1 MTLALQLTRLTI
13 ARLLQGFD
21 LTAPFNAPVDMSEG
35 TGAVMPKTT
44 LQLVLTPHLP
54 RHGYRLEIPQV
65 MEFSYSV
72 AAIAGILGLVLFYKL
87 WRPGT
92 PGDQSRQLVLAPEPS
107 GAFPLI
113 GHMLL
118 LRGQRTLAHTWAAM
132 ADKYGPIFTFRLGV
146 FPALIISNHEA
157 VKECFTTND
166 RVLANRPRSNAG
178 IYLGYDH
185 AGFGFAPYG
194 EYWRQVRKLAMVE
207 LLSTRRLETLKHV
220 QISEVNAFIKDLYL
234 FCMLNETNPNPK
246 LVISQKLEALT
257 LNTIMRLMAGKRY
270 FWDTTNG
277 EDDEE
282 AAHVAK
288 VIKDFMYVSGLISP
302 SEVVPF
308 LGWMDSMF
316 MGQVKSMKRVAR
328 EIDSIVGEWV
338 EEHKLKRLKSEAK
351 PDNTPDFIDL
361 MLSAI
366 EEDSMFGYSRETIIK
381 ANVMAQTQHPLHL
394 TWILSN
400 LMNNRHAL
408 KCAQEELDLKVGR
421 DKWVQDSDIE
431 KLVYLQAVV
440 KETLR
445 LYPPGP
451 ISVPHEASEDCSI
464 GGYHVGKGTR
474 VIVNL
479 WKLHRDPQ
487 VWSNPDVFEPERFL
501 TSHADVDVLGQHFEL
516 IPFGSGRRS
525 CPGITLA
532 LQMTHLTIASIL
544 QGFELST
551 PFGETV
557 DMSEGLGITMPKA
570 TPLEVILSPR
580 LPSAMYLHST

>member
-1 MTLALQLTRLTI
+1 
-13 ARLLQGFD
+13 
-21 LTAPFNAPVDMSEG
+21 
-35 TGAVMPKTT
+35 
-44 LQLVLTPHLP
+44 
-54 RHGYRLEIPQV
+54 

-92 PGDQSRQLVLAPEPS
+92 PGDQSRHLVLAPEPS

-194 EYWRQVRKLAMVE
+194 EYWRQ
-207 LLSTRRLETLKHV
+207 
-220 QISEVNAFIKDLYL
+220 
-234 FCMLNETNPNPK
+234 

-381 ANVMAQTQHPLHL
+381 ANVMNLFLAGSDTTSITL

-580 LPSAMYLHST
+580 LPSAMYLHRT